1 MNGLLADGRKADG
14 FRSMVLAQFT
24 AVSLQKDDRAFVKYN
39 PITRTYNGISL
50 KKVTGAELS
59 SGSASTNSDTVYHLD
74 QDAVY
79 RSGWQSGHVQQRN
92 DSILQIVSV
101 FAIGFNK
108 HFSAES
114 GADASITNSNSNF
127 GQTALVAE
135 GFKKKAFDKDD
146 HGYVTHVI
154 SPKSIDDKSVNV
166 DWIPIDVGPT
176 TAVGITS
183 HLYLFGFN
191 TRDNVPPNL
200 ISGYRVG
207 ETGREIISRSP
218 GSPVG
223 IASCSVFM
231 TDSDVTASQITP
243 TGSSSSK
250 KEFIV
255 VREHNHQILIS

>member
-1 MNGLLADGRKADG
+1 
-14 FRSMVLAQFT
+14 
-24 AVSLQKDDRAFVKYN
+24 DDRAFVKYN
-39 PITRTYNGISL
+39 PQTRTYDGISVT
-50 KKVTGAELS
+50 KVTGSALS

-74 QDAVY
+74 QQAVY
-79 RSGWQSGHVQQRN
+79 RKGWETGHVQEKN
-92 DSILQIVSV
+92 DAILQIVSV
-101 FAIGFNK
+101 FAIGFNR

-146 HGYVTHVI
+146 HGYVTHII
-154 SPKSIDDKSVNV
+154 SPKSIEDRSVNV
-166 DWIPIDVGPT
+166 DWIPIDVGLT

-207 ETGREIISRSP
+207 ARQEEKLYLDLPAAAS
-218 GSPVG
+218 VG
-223 IASCSVFM
+223 I
-231 TDSDVTASQITP
+231 
-243 TGSSSSK
+243 
-250 KEFIV
+250 
-255 VREHNHQILIS
+255 